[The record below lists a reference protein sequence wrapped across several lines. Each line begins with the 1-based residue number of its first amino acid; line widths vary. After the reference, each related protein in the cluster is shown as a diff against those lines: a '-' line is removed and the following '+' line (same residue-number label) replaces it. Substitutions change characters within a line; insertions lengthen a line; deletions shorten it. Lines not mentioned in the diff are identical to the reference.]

1 MSGHSK
7 WHSIKHK
14 KGAADAKRGKIFTK
28 MAAEIAIAAQGGADP
43 AMNFKLR
50 LAIQKAKAANVP
62 ASNIERA
69 IAKGSGQGGGA
80 KLEELV
86 YEGYGPAGVAIMVK
100 ALSDNRN
107 RTGPEVKS
115 AFTKHGGTMGGQG
128 SVAYLFEQKGVI
140 VCKEGSDKDEL
151 SLMAIEAGADDIDDS
166 GEQLIIYTQPN
177 KLEAVRDALG
187 ENNVESAEVKQ
198 EPSQTVVVDDESKAK
213 TILNLMEALDDLDDV
228 VEVTSNFDIPE
239 EILIKTG

>member
-62 ASNIERA
+62 AGNIERA

-107 RTGPEVKS
+107 RTGPEIKS
-115 AFTKHGGTMGGQG
+115 AFSKHGGTMGGQG

-140 VCKEGSDKDEL
+140 ICKEGADKDEL
-151 SLMAIEAGADDIDDS
+151 SLVAIEAGADDIDDS
-166 GEQLIIYTQPN
+166 GDQLVVYTSPTE
-177 KLEAVRDALG
+177 LEKVRDVIG
-187 ENNVESAEVKQ
+187 EDNVVSAEVKQ

-239 EILIKTG
+239 EVLKTIG

>member
-43 AMNFKLR
+43 AMNFILR

-69 IAKGSGQGGGA
+69 IAKGSGQAGGA

-140 VCKEGSDKDEL
+140 ICKEGSDKDEL

-239 EILIKTG
+239 EVLNKIG

>member
-28 MAAEIAIAAQGGADP
+28 MAAEIAIAAQDGANP

-62 ASNIERA
+62 AANIERA

-80 KLEELV
+80 KLEELL

-107 RTGPEVKS
+107 RTSPEVKS
-115 AFTKHGGTMGGQG
+115 TFSKHGGTMGGQG
-128 SVAYLFEQKGVI
+128 SVAYLFENKGI
-140 VCKEGSDKDEL
+140 IGCKAEADKDEL
-151 SLMAIEAGADDIDDS
+151 SLVAIEAGADDIDDS
-166 GEQLIIYTQPN
+166 SEQLVVYTQPN
-177 KLEAVRDALG
+177 NLEAVRDALG
-187 ENNVESAEVKQ
+187 EDNVESAEVKQ
-198 EPSQTVVVDDESKAK
+198 EPSQTIVVEDEGKAK
-213 TILNLMEALDDLDDV
+213 TLLNLMEALDDLDDV
-228 VEVTSNFDIPE
+228 VEVTSNFDIPD
-239 EILIKTG
+239 EIMSKLG

>member
-28 MAAEIAIAAQGGADP
+28 MAAEIAIAAQDGANP

-62 ASNIERA
+62 AANIERA

-80 KLEELV
+80 KLEELL

-107 RTGPEVKS
+107 RTSPEVKS
-115 AFTKHGGTMGGQG
+115 TFSKHGGTMGGQG
-128 SVAYLFEQKGVI
+128 SVAYLFENKGII
-140 VCKEGSDKDEL
+140 VCKAEADKDEL
-151 SLMAIEAGADDIDDS
+151 SLVAIEAGADDIDDS
-166 GEQLIIYTQPN
+166 SEQLVVYTQPN
-177 KLEAVRDALG
+177 NLEAVRDALS
-187 ENNVESAEVKQ
+187 EDNVESAEVKQ
-198 EPSQTVVVDDESKAK
+198 EPSQTIVVEDEGKAK
-213 TILNLMEALDDLDDV
+213 TLLNLMEALDDLDDV
-228 VEVTSNFDIPE
+228 VEVTSNFDIPD
-239 EILIKTG
+239 EIMSKLG

>member
-14 KGAADAKRGKIFTK
+14 KGAADAKRGKVFTK
-28 MAAEIAIAAQGGADP
+28 MAAEIAVAAQGGADP

-62 ASNIERA
+62 AVNIERA
-69 IAKGSGQGGGA
+69 IAKGSGQGDGA
-80 KLEELV
+80 RLEELT

-100 ALSDNRN
+100 ALTDNRN
-107 RTGPEVKS
+107 RTGAEIKS
-115 AFTKHGGTMGGQG
+115 TFSKHGGNLGSQG

-140 VCKEGSDKDEL
+140 ICKEGLDKDEL
-151 SLMAIEAGADDIDDS
+151 SLLAIEAGADDIDDS
-166 GEQLIIYTQPN
+166 ADQLMVYTSPN
-177 KLEAVRDALG
+177 NLESVRDAIG
-187 ENNVESAEVKQ
+187 EDQVESAEIKQ
-198 EPSQTVVVDDESKAK
+198 EPSQTIMVDDASKAK
-213 TILNLMEALDDLDDV
+213 TTLNLMEALDDLDDV

-239 EILIKTG
+239 DVLSSLQ

>member
-14 KGAADAKRGKIFTK
+14 KGAADAKRGKVFTK
-28 MAAEIAIAAQGGADP
+28 MAAEIAIAAQDGADP

-62 ASNIERA
+62 AANIERA

-80 KLEELV
+80 KLEELL

-107 RTGPEVKS
+107 RTSPEVKS
-115 AFTKHGGTMGGQG
+115 TFSKHGGTMGGQG
-128 SVAYLFEQKGVI
+128 SVAYLFEKKGVI
-140 VCKEGSDKDEL
+140 ICKPEADKDEM

-177 KLEAVRDALG
+177 KVEEVRDALG
-187 ENNVESAEVKQ
+187 EDNVESAEVKQ
-198 EPSQTVVVDDESKAK
+198 EPSQTIVVDDEGKAK
-213 TILNLMEALDDLDDV
+213 TLLNLMEALDDLDDV

-239 EILIKTG
+239 EILNKL

>member
-28 MAAEIAIAAQGGADP
+28 MAAEIAVAAQGGADP

-50 LAIQKAKAANVP
+50 LAIQKAKSANVP
-62 ASNIERA
+62 AANIERA
-69 IAKGSGQGGGA
+69 IARGSGQGDGA
-80 KLEELV
+80 KLEELT

-100 ALSDNRN
+100 ALTDNRN
-107 RTGPEVKS
+107 RTGAEVKS
-115 AFTKHGGTMGGQG
+115 TFSKHGGNLGSPG
-128 SVAYLFEQKGVI
+128 SVSYLFEQKGVI
-140 VCKEGSDKDEL
+140 VCNAGLDKDEL
-151 SLMAIEAGADDIDDS
+151 SLIAIEAGADDIDDS
-166 GEQLIIYTQPN
+166 TDQLIVYTNPN
-177 KLEAVRDALG
+177 NLEKVRDAIG
-187 ENNVESAEVKQ
+187 EDKIERAEVKQ
-198 EPSQTVVVDDESKAK
+198 EPSQTISVDDASKAK

-239 EILIKTG
+239 EVLSAIQ

>member
-28 MAAEIAIAAQGGADP
+28 MAAEIAIAAQDGADP

-62 ASNIERA
+62 AVNIERA

-80 KLEELV
+80 KLEELL
-86 YEGYGPAGVAIMVK
+86 YEGYGPSGVAIMVK

-107 RTGPEVKS
+107 RTSPEVKS
-115 AFTKHGGTMGGQG
+115 TFSKHGGTMGGQG
-128 SVAYLFEQKGVI
+128 SVAYLFENKGI
-140 VCKEGSDKDEL
+140 IICKAEADKDEL
-151 SLMAIEAGADDIDDS
+151 SLLAIEAGADDIDDS
-166 GEQLIIYTQPN
+166 GDQLVIYTQPN
-177 KLEAVRDALG
+177 KLESVRDALG
-187 ENNVESAEVKQ
+187 EDNVESAEVKQ
-198 EPSQTVVVDDESKAK
+198 EPSQTIVVDDEGKAK
-213 TILNLMEALDDLDDV
+213 TLLNLMEALDDLDDV

-239 EILIKTG
+239 EIINKLQ

>member
-7 WHSIKHK
+7 WASIKHK
-14 KGAADAKRGKIFTK
+14 KGALDAKRGKIFTK
-28 MAAEIAIAAQGGADP
+28 MAAEIAVAAQGGADP

-62 ASNIERA
+62 ATNIERA
-69 IAKGSGQGGGA
+69 IAKGSGQGGEA

-107 RTGPEVKS
+107 RTGPEIKS
-115 AFTKHGGTMGGQG
+115 AFSKHGGSMGAQG
-128 SVAYLFEQKGVI
+128 SVAYLFDQKGVI
-140 VCKEGSDKDEL
+140 ICKVDTDKDEL
-151 SLMAIEAGADDIDDS
+151 SLVAIEAGADDIDDS
-166 GEQLIIYTQPN
+166 GEHLIVYTSAD
-177 KLEAVRDALG
+177 KLEEVRDTLG
-187 ENNVESAEVKQ
+187 EEKVESAEVKL
-198 EPSQTVVVDDESKAK
+198 EPSQTIVVEDETKAK

-239 EILIKTG
+239 EVLNKLE

>member
-14 KGAADAKRGKIFTK
+14 KGAADAKRGKVFTK
-28 MAAEIAIAAQGGADP
+28 MAAEIAIAAQDGADP

-62 ASNIERA
+62 AANIERA
-69 IAKGSGQGGGA
+69 IAKGSGQSGGA
-80 KLEELV
+80 KLEELL

-107 RTGPEVKS
+107 RTSPEVKS
-115 AFTKHGGTMGGQG
+115 TFSKHGGTMGGQG
-128 SVAYLFEQKGVI
+128 SVAYLFEKKGVI
-140 VCKEGSDKDEL
+140 ICKPEADKDEM

-166 GEQLIIYTQPN
+166 GEQLIIYNQPN
-177 KLEAVRDALG
+177 KVEEVRDALG
-187 ENNVESAEVKQ
+187 EDNVESAEVKQ
-198 EPSQTVVVDDESKAK
+198 EPSQTIVVDDEGKAK
-213 TILNLMEALDDLDDV
+213 TLLNLMEALDDLDDV

-239 EILIKTG
+239 EILNKLQ

>member
-14 KGAADAKRGKIFTK
+14 KGAADAKRGKVFTK
-28 MAAEIAIAAQGGADP
+28 MAAEIAIAAQDGADP

-62 ASNIERA
+62 AANIERA
-69 IAKGSGQGGGA
+69 IAKGSGQSGGA
-80 KLEELV
+80 KLEELL

-107 RTGPEVKS
+107 RTSPEVKS
-115 AFTKHGGTMGGQG
+115 TFSKHGGTMGGQG
-128 SVAYLFEQKGVI
+128 SVAYLFEKKGVI
-140 VCKEGSDKDEL
+140 ICKAEADKDEM

-166 GEQLIIYTQPN
+166 GEQLIVYTQPN
-177 KLEAVRDALG
+177 KLEEVRDALG
-187 ENNVESAEVKQ
+187 EGNVESAEVKQ
-198 EPSQTVVVDDESKAK
+198 EPSQTIVVDDEGKAK
-213 TILNLMEALDDLDDV
+213 TLLNLMEALDDLDDV

-239 EILIKTG
+239 EILNKLQ

>member
-28 MAAEIAIAAQGGADP
+28 MAAEIAIAAQDGADP

-62 ASNIERA
+62 ATNIERA

-80 KLEELV
+80 KLEELL

-107 RTGPEVKS
+107 RTSPEVKS
-115 AFTKHGGTMGGQG
+115 TFSKHGGTMGGQG
-128 SVAYLFEQKGVI
+128 SVAYLFENKGI
-140 VCKEGSDKDEL
+140 IICKAEADKDEL
-151 SLMAIEAGADDIDDS
+151 SLVAIEAGADDIDDS
-166 GEQLIIYTQPN
+166 SDQLVVYTQPN
-177 KLEAVRDALG
+177 KLEAVRDSLG
-187 ENNVESAEVKQ
+187 EDNVESAEVKQ
-198 EPSQTVVVDDESKAK
+198 EPSQTIVVEDEGKAK
-213 TILNLMEALDDLDDV
+213 TLLNLMEALDDLDDV

-239 EILIKTG
+239 DILNKIQ